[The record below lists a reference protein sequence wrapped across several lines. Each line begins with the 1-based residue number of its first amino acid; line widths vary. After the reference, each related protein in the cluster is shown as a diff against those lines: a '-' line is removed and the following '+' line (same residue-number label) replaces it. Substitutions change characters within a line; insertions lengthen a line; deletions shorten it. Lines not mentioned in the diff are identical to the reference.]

1 MSDDLTTPVGVES
14 RLRALVGDLTRAQQQ
29 LAQARDHEVRSKHAY
44 EAAKRRALLAE
55 DRPKVTRGGTTTA
68 ERDAWVDE
76 QAKHECWQYAL
87 AETQREAAQDHM
99 RVVRDQAMIVMALG
113 KSVTAAYNVAGSG
126 R

>member
-14 RLRALVGDLTRAQQQ
+14 RLRALVGDLTHAQQQ
-29 LAQARDHEVRSKHAY
+29 LALARDTEVRAKHAY
-44 EAAKRRALLAE
+44 EAAKRRALLSE
-55 DRPKVTRGGTTTA
+55 GRPKVTRGGTTTA

-76 QAKHECWQYAL
+76 QAKRECWQHAL
-87 AETQREAAQDHM
+87 AESHREAAQDHM
-99 RVVRDQAMIVMALG
+99 RVVRDQAMVVMALG